1 MLHERF
7 TSHTRA
13 EIESARIGIARARLD
28 RAEQIVTLRR
38 SEYATTSCDARTR
51 EALLQVLKLSERAV
65 FNRRL
70 ELELLLRTRRS
81 RTPPQNRL

>member
-7 TSHTRA
+7 IRHTRA

-28 RAEQIVTLRR
+28 RAEQAVTLRR
-38 SEYATTSCDARTR
+38 SEYATTSCDACTR
-51 EALLQVLKLSERAV
+51 EAMLQVLKLAERAV
-65 FNRRL
+65 YNRRL
-70 ELELLLRTRRS
+70 ELELLLRTRRG